1 MKKVMIIGADSR
13 GMSLLKLLHG
23 ASGFDV
29 VAVVD
34 VDEQAPG
41 VQLAQKWGIA
51 AASDWRPWMAE
62 PLDLIIETTGRADVL
77 EEIRR
82 LAPEGANIVPSAVAQ
97 MMAELVEE
105 KGALIAKLKS
115 EAARRALI
123 FHSSHDGMIVVDE
136 YGYITDMN
144 QSAAELLE
152 VDKDKVIGKHIL
164 TVLPS
169 SGLPRVLETRQ
180 TEFHQ
185 EVELANGKKLITTR
199 IPIIDDNGKLFGA
212 LAVFKDITEL
222 VALAEEI
229 TDLKEVRMML
239 EAIIYSSEEA
249 ISVVDENGNGI
260 LINPAYTRLTGLTEE
275 DVIGKPATAD
285 IAEGESMHIFGCI
298 LERGTS
304 SEEAISVVDENGN
317 GILINPAYTRLTGLT
332 EEDVIG
338 KPATA
343 DIAEG
348 ESMHMQV
355 LKTRRPVRG
364 ARMKVGPKN
373 RDVIVNVAPI
383 IVDGV
388 LKGSV
393 GVIHDVS
400 EIQRLTAELNRARQI
415 IRTLEAKYSFAD
427 IVGESEEMKVAIE
440 QAKLAA
446 KTPAT
451 ILLRGESGTGKEL
464 FAHAIHNASDR
475 KYNKF
480 IRVNCAAIPE
490 TLLESELFGYEEGA
504 FSGARRG
511 GKRGLFEE
519 ANNGS
524 IFLDEIGELSASTQ
538 AKLLRVLQ
546 EREIVRV
553 GGTKPIPINVRV
565 IAATNVNLEKA
576 IAEGAFREDLY
587 YRLNRMPIYIPPLR
601 ARKEDIPALCRRL
614 IQKLNQDYGRNVEGV
629 TDEAMAKLLAYD
641 WPGNVRELE
650 NVLGR
655 AMIFMKFHEV
665 MIDATHLPPLASP
678 SSVPAHRVETEEE
691 IRPLE
696 EMVSRYEAS
705 LIEQALRRHR
715 GNKTAAA
722 RALGISVRNLYYK
735 LEKYG
740 LDKNIMQ

>member
-1 MKKVMIIGADSR
+1 MKKVIIIGADSR
-13 GMSLLKLLHG
+13 GTSLLKLLHG
-23 ASGFDV
+23 ASGFEV

-34 VDEQAPG
+34 VDEHAPG
-41 VQLAQKWGIA
+41 VQLAQKWGIS
-51 AASDWRPWMAE
+51 AASDWRPWMAQ

-77 EEIRR
+77 EEIRHR
-82 LAPEGANIVPSAVAQ
+82 APEGANIVPSAVAQ

-105 KGALIAKLKS
+105 KEALIAELKS

-123 FHSSHDGMIVVDE
+123 FHSAHDGMIVVDE
-136 YGYITDMN
+136 YAYITDMN
-144 QSAAELLE
+144 QSAAELLG
-152 VDKDKVIGKHIL
+152 VDKDEVIGRHIL
-164 TVLPS
+164 DVLPS
-169 SGLPRVLETRQ
+169 SGLPRVLKTRQ

-239 EAIIYSSEEA
+239 EAII
-249 ISVVDENGNGI
+249 
-260 LINPAYTRLTGLTEE
+260 
-275 DVIGKPATAD
+275 
-285 IAEGESMHIFGCI
+285 H
-298 LERGTS
+298 S

-601 ARKEDIPALCRRL
+601 ARKEDIPALCRHL

-629 TDEAMAKLLAYD
+629 TDEAMARLLAYD

-665 MIDATHLPPLASP
+665 MIDATHLPPLAAP
-678 SSVPAHRVETEEE
+678 SAAPAHRVETEEE

-696 EMVSRYEAS
+696 EMMGQYEAG
-705 LIEQALRRHR
+705 LIEQALRRHH

-740 LDKNIMQ
+740 LDKNSTQ

>member
-1 MKKVMIIGADSR
+1 MKNVIIIGADSR
-13 GMSLLKLLHG
+13 GTSLLKLLHE

-29 VAVVD
+29 VAVID
-34 VDEQAPG
+34 VDDNAPG
-41 VQLAQKWGIA
+41 LQLARKWGIA
-51 AASDWRPWMAE
+51 VGRDWRPWMDE

-77 EEIRR
+77 ESIRQQ
-82 LAPEGANIVPSAVAQ
+82 APKGANIVPSAVAR

-105 KGALIAKLKS
+105 KEALIAKLKS

-136 YGYITDMN
+136 YAYITDMN
-144 QSAAELLE
+144 ESAAQLLG
-152 VDKDKVIGKHIL
+152 VDKDEVIGRHIL
-164 TVLPS
+164 SVLPS
-169 SGLPRVLETRQ
+169 SGLPRVLKTRQ

-185 EVELANGKKLITTR
+185 EVELANGKKIIATR
-199 IPIIDDNGKLFGA
+199 IPIIDDSGKLFGA

-229 TDLKEVRMML
+229 TDLKEIRMML
-239 EAIIYSSEEA
+239 EAII
-249 ISVVDENGNGI
+249 
-260 LINPAYTRLTGLTEE
+260 
-275 DVIGKPATAD
+275 
-285 IAEGESMHIFGCI
+285 H
-298 LERGTS
+298 S

-427 IVGESEEMKVAIE
+427 IIGESEEMKVAIE

-601 ARKEDIPALCRRL
+601 ARKEDIPALCRHL

-629 TDEAMAKLLAYD
+629 TDEAMVKLLAYD

-665 MIDATHLPPLASP
+665 MIDISHLPPLSAP
-678 SSVPAHRVETEEE
+678 SAAPSVRPETEGEF
-691 IRPLE
+691 RPLD
-696 EMVSRYEAS
+696 EMLGRYEAQ
-705 LIEQALRRHR
+705 LLEEALRRHR

-735 LEKYG
+735 LEKYNI
-740 LDKNIMQ
+740 DKNSVQ

>member
-1 MKKVMIIGADSR
+1 MKNVIIIGADSR
-13 GMSLLKLLHG
+13 GTSLLKLLHE

-29 VAVVD
+29 VAVID
-34 VDEQAPG
+34 VDDNAPG
-41 VQLAQKWGIA
+41 LQLARKWGIA
-51 AASDWRPWMAE
+51 VGSDWRPWMDE
-62 PLDLIIETTGRADVL
+62 PLDLIIETTGKADVL
-77 EEIRR
+77 EAIRQR
-82 LAPEGANIVPSAVAQ
+82 APKGANIVPSAVAR

-105 KGALIAKLKS
+105 KEALIAKLKS

-136 YGYITDMN
+136 YAYITDMN
-144 QSAAELLE
+144 ESAAQLLG
-152 VDKDKVIGKHIL
+152 VDKDEVVGRHIL
-164 TVLPS
+164 SVLPS
-169 SGLPRVLETRQ
+169 SGLPRVLKTRQ

-185 EVELANGKKLITTR
+185 EVELANGKKLIATR
-199 IPIIDDNGKLFGA
+199 IPIIDDSGKLFGA

-229 TDLKEVRMML
+229 TDLKEIRMML
-239 EAIIYSSEEA
+239 EAII
-249 ISVVDENGNGI
+249 
-260 LINPAYTRLTGLTEE
+260 
-275 DVIGKPATAD
+275 
-285 IAEGESMHIFGCI
+285 H
-298 LERGTS
+298 S

-427 IVGESEEMKVAIE
+427 IIGESEEMKVAIE

-524 IFLDEIGELSASTQ
+524 IFLDEIGELSAGTQ

-601 ARKEDIPALCRRL
+601 ARKEDIPALCRHL

-629 TDEAMAKLLAYD
+629 TDEAMVKLLAYD

-665 MIDATHLPPLASP
+665 MIDVSHLPPLSAP
-678 SSVPAHRVETEEE
+678 SVAPA
-691 IRPLE
+691 
-696 EMVSRYEAS
+696 
-705 LIEQALRRHR
+705 
-715 GNKTAAA
+715 
-722 RALGISVRNLYYK
+722 
-735 LEKYG
+735 
-740 LDKNIMQ
+740 

>member
-1 MKKVMIIGADSR
+1 MDMKKVMIIGADSR

-105 KGALIAKLKS
+105 KEALIAKLKS

-239 EAIIYSSEEA
+239 EAIIY
-249 ISVVDENGNGI
+249 
-260 LINPAYTRLTGLTEE
+260 
-275 DVIGKPATAD
+275 
-285 IAEGESMHIFGCI
+285 
-298 LERGTS
+298 S